1 MISSIL
7 NRIEFQNSQIL
18 IRLAIS
24 LRTYNML
31 QLQYTYMNI
40 STFCITKKHIFS
52 VFCVETSNLWN
63 RSITCFRT
71 LVQKNRH
78 PTKPLAIEI
87 DYNRKSKCAVIDF
100 VRRKR
105 LWCMT
110 QWSLWQELCKFWI
123 PANLKG
129 STSNPL
135 IVRLKTRGSRDT

>member
-40 STFCITKKHIFS
+40 STFCITKNTYFLFFVLK
-52 VFCVETSNLWN
+52 
-63 RSITCFRT
+63 
-71 LVQKNRH
+71 LVTYEIEVSHVLGHLYKKIDIQPN
-78 PTKPLAIEI
+78 PLAIEI

-105 LWCMT
+105 L
-110 QWSLWQELCKFWI
+110 
-123 PANLKG
+123 
-129 STSNPL
+129 
-135 IVRLKTRGSRDT
+135 